1 MLSLLAVP
9 VARGQESTAAASLP
23 EIAENYK
30 ILKGQVEDLRD
41 ANAAL
46 ERKLAD
52 LQSKIDA
59 LAAQQGKPSGDYA
72 SQDDLKALK
81 TAIEDEDKKRLADN
95 EEVLRELKLIAKAT
109 KTGGISAAPT
119 HSASTPTTAPVVEP
133 PAPIADAKPDG
144 PGFMYEVKANDT
156 PNKIAKKLFE
166 EKGIK
171 ITGEEIMAAN
181 PKVKDPTKLW
191 IGEKLFIPAPKAA
204 VDTASSK

>member
-9 VARGQESTAAASLP
+9 LARGQETTAAASLP
-23 EIAENYK
+23 EIVENYK
-30 ILKGQVEDLRD
+30 ILKGQVDDLRD
-41 ANAAL
+41 ANTAL
-46 ERKLAD
+46 QHQVAD

-59 LAAQQGKPSGDYA
+59 LTAQQGKPSGDYA

-81 TAIEDEDKKRLADN
+81 AAIEDEDKKRLADN
-95 EEVLRELKLIAKAT
+95 EEVLKELKLIAKAT
-109 KTGGISAAPT
+109 KTAGISALPAHP
-119 HSASTPTTAPVVEP
+119 AATPEPVVEP
-133 PAPIADAKPDG
+133 TAPATEAVADG
-144 PGFMYEVKANDT
+144 PGFTYIVKSGDT

-204 VDTASSK
+204 DDTASK